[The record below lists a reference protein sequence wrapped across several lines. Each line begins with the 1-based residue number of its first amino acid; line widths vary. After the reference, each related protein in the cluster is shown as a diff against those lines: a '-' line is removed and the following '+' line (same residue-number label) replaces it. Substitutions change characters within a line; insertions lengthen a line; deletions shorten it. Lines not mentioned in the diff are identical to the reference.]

1 MFYEDLPTRPS
12 RTNTKKRCP
21 FHHRGLECKSRK
33 STDTWSNRQVWP
45 WSIKWSRAK
54 ANRVLP
60 RERTGHSKKPLPTT
74 QETTDITRW
83 SIPKSDWF
91 YSLQLKMEKLYT
103 VRKKQDQELIVIQ
116 IMSHLLQN
124 SDLHWRTWGKPLD
137 HSGMTWIKSLVIIQW
152 KWQTES
158 RDSDRVPEELWTEV
172 CNIVQETVIKSIP
185 KKKNCNKAKWLS
197 EEALQK
203 RWEKKGKEKRK
214 DILI

>member
-103 VRKKQDQELIVIQ
+103 VRKKQDQELIVTQ